1 MNNNFGKWADAN
13 NQSDCIHMEVD
24 SSGRY
29 HFPGGGIPSSLRGA
43 RLGYKL
49 YRGLLE
55 QKKWLKSKEVRNM
68 LGISPGTLQTL
79 RINGT
84 IPYSKVGG
92 VIYYDNDEIQRI
104 LYANKINNGYQS

>member
-1 MNNNFGKWADAN
+1 MATTILTIEDLQDFKKELMQELKSLFPN
-13 NQSDCIHMEVD
+13 NQ
-24 SSGRY
+24 
-29 HFPGGGIPSSLRGA
+29 PGN
-43 RLGYKL
+43 
-49 YRGLLE
+49 

>member
-1 MNNNFGKWADAN
+1 MATTILTIEDLHDFKKELLQELKSLFPN
-13 NQSDCIHMEVD
+13 NQ
-24 SSGRY
+24 
-29 HFPGGGIPSSLRGA
+29 PGN
-43 RLGYKL
+43 
-49 YRGLLE
+49 

>member
-1 MNNNFGKWADAN
+1 MATTILTIEDLQDFKKELMQELKSLFPN
-13 NQSDCIHMEVD
+13 NQ
-24 SSGRY
+24 
-29 HFPGGGIPSSLRGA
+29 PGN
-43 RLGYKL
+43 
-49 YRGLLE
+49 
-55 QKKWLKSKEVRNM
+55 QKKWLKSNEVRNM